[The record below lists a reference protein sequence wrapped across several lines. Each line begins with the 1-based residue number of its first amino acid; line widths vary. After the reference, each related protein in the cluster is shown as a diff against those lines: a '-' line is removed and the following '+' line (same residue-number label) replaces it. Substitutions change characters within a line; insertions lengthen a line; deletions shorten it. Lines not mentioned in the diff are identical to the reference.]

1 MNSDLSRL
9 QPYPFERLARLK
21 HGVRPDAGKAA
32 LSLAMG
38 EPRHQPP
45 GFILEEIITHLHG
58 LAQYPLTRGSLELR
72 AAITRWLQRRYG
84 LSAATLDPDR
94 HILPVNGTREALF
107 AIAQTVIDRTR
118 DPLVMLPNPFYQ
130 IYEGAAL
137 LAGAEPCYL
146 NTTAATRWLPDF
158 ASVPTEAWQR
168 CQLLYLCSPGNP
180 IGAVI
185 GLDLMRGLL
194 ELAERYDFI
203 IAADE
208 CYSELYDDETHPPP
222 GLLQAAAALGNT
234 EYKRCLI
241 FQSLS
246 KRSNVPGLRSGF
258 VAGDAALIEQFH
270 RYRTYHGSAMPPHTQ
285 AASLKAWGDE
295 GHVIRNRALYREKF
309 TAVLE
314 ILAPV
319 LAVERPPASFY
330 LWPQTP
336 QDDAEFARSLFAAEN
351 VTVLPGSYLSRPAHG
366 IDPGKG
372 HVRMALVP
380 PLEECIE
387 AAWRIRG
394 YVEGL
399 RR

>member
-1 MNSDLSRL
+1 MNPDLSRL

-21 HGVRPDAGKAA
+21 HGVRPDPGRPA

-58 LAQYPLTRGSLELR
+58 LAQYPMTRGSLELR
-72 AAITRWLQRRYG
+72 TAIVQWLQRRYG
-84 LSAATLDPDR
+84 LPAASLDPER

-107 AIAQTVIDRTR
+107 AIAQTVIDRTCG
-118 DPLVMLPNPFYQ
+118 PLVMMPNPFYQ

-137 LAGAEPCYL
+137 LAGAEPWYV
-146 NTTAATRWLPDF
+146 NTTAQTRWLPDF
-158 ASVPTEAWQR
+158 ASVPAEAWQR

-180 IGAVI
+180 TGAVI
-185 GLDLMRGLL
+185 GLDTMCELL

-208 CYSELYDDETHPPP
+208 CYSELYDDEDCPPP
-222 GLLQAAAALGNT
+222 GLLQAAAALGNA
-234 EYKRCLI
+234 EHKRCLI

-258 VAGDAALIEQFH
+258 VAGDAAIIEQFH

-295 GHVIRNRALYREKF
+295 THVIQNRAFYREKF

-319 LAVERPPASFY
+319 LDIQRPAAGFY

-336 QDDAEFARSLFAAEN
+336 QDDAEFARGLFAAEN

-366 IDPGKG
+366 IDPGQG
-372 HVRMALVP
+372 YVRMALVP
-380 PLEECIE
+380 PLEECVD
-387 AAWRIRG
+387 AALRIRS
-394 YVEGL
+394 YVESII
-399 RR
+399 R